1 MCGYS
6 ARFGL
11 NELVALFVIV
21 VVNGRKLAGQLVLSK
36 TESEAKLRKG
46 GKMVT
51 QLGVEIA

>member
-21 VVNGRKLAGQLVLSK
+21 VVNDRKLAGKLVLSK
-36 TESEAKLRKG
+36 TESKAKLRKR
-46 GKMVT
+46 GKMV
-51 QLGVEIA
+51 A

>member
-6 ARFGL
+6 ACFGL
-11 NELVALFVIV
+11 NELVALLVIV
-21 VVNGRKLAGQLVLSK
+21 VVNDRKPAGQLVLGK
-36 TESEAKLRKG
+36 TKGKTKLRKG

>member
-6 ARFGL
+6 ARLGL

-21 VVNGRKLAGQLVLSK
+21 VVNGSKLADQLVLSK